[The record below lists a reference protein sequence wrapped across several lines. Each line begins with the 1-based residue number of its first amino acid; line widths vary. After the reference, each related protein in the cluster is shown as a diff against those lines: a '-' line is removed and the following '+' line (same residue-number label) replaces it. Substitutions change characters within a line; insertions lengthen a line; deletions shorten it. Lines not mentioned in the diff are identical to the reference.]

1 MTIDVN
7 LQSVS
12 SAAAS
17 KPAVTVRPSQG
28 STQTSEKVTG
38 IQSSATDNNK
48 RIGQQIAPENAQKA
62 DPRQTVADTKNVITQ
77 LNENVQKVSRQLE
90 FKVDEQSGRTII
102 KVKDRESGEVIREIP
117 SEEII
122 RIGNR
127 IRELAESLHSS
138 TPELTGLLLE
148 RQA

>member
-1 MTIDVN
+1 MTIEVN

-12 SAAAS
+12 SAVVS
-17 KPAVTVRPSQG
+17 QPTVTVRPSQS
-28 STQTSEKVTG
+28 STQTAENVSGVQT
-38 IQSSATDNNK
+38 SATNGNN
-48 RIGQQIAPENAQKA
+48 RIRQQIATENAQKA
-62 DPRQTVADTKNVITQ
+62 DSRQTVADTQNVITQ

-102 KVKDRESGEVIREIP
+102 KVKDRESGEIIREIP
-117 SEEII
+117 SEEIV

-138 TPELTGLLLE
+138 KTELTGLLLE

>member
-1 MTIDVN
+1 MTIEVN
-7 LQSVS
+7 RQSVS
-12 SAAAS
+12 SAAVAA
-17 KPAVTVRPSQG
+17 PTVTVRPSQS
-28 STQTSEKVTG
+28 STQ
-38 IQSSATDNNK
+38 ATETIAAIPAVAAGK
-48 RIGQQIAPENAQKA
+48 IGQGLAPGNVQKTNPGQA
-62 DPRQTVADTKNVITQ
+62 VADTRNVITQ

-90 FKVDEQSGRTII
+90 FRVDEKSGRTMI

-117 SEEII
+117 SEEMI

-138 TPELTGLLLE
+138 SKELTGLLLE